1 MTYEQAL
8 KAGKRKSARA
18 SSDAELMAL
27 ILDGTAQILAGAVSP
42 KLIWEGA
49 QLRGLTTAQVL
60 DLLNKRDLGTI
71 DDLQFGDAP

>member
-8 KAGKRKSARA
+8 KAGKRKGAAA
-18 SSDAELMAL
+18 SSDAELMAVT
-27 ILDGTAQILAGAVSP
+27 IDSTAQILAGAVSP

-71 DDLQFGDAP
+71 R